1 MQSFFE
7 IILRFYDMELKVKL
21 DRIVSELAR
30 CQVLNGG
37 EWIGSIPEKYFTRLI
52 NDQYI
57 WSPQY
62 TLHKT
67 IMGLIHAYTHAGN
80 RQALDILS
88 HLSDW
93 YIRWT
98 EKAAQTNPHAVYS
111 GD

>member
-67 IMGLIHAYTHAGN
+67 IIGLTHGIYPCGQPEGAGYPFAPF
-80 RQALDILS
+80 RLVYPLDGKGG
-88 HLSDW
+88 SD
-93 YIRWT
+93 
-98 EKAAQTNPHAVYS
+98 
-111 GD
+111 